1 VGHEGRLSATAKN
14 VSRNLMSLQEWRGG
28 RRANKEAT
36 EIFVEI
42 INLLQPNREGP
53 DEGGEA
59 RAFAED
65 FAAGPHDAPEQRD
78 VRWKFPRTIL
88 GAQFV
93 QNSL

>member
-1 VGHEGRLSATAKN
+1 
-14 VSRNLMSLQEWRGG
+14 MSLQEWRGV
-28 RRANKEAT
+28 RRANEEAT

-65 FAAGPHDAPEQRD
+65 FAAGPHDAPE
-78 VRWKFPRTIL
+78 
-88 GAQFV
+88 
-93 QNSL
+93 

>member
-14 VSRNLMSLQEWRGG
+14 VSRHLMSLPEWRGT
-28 RRANKEAT
+28 RCANEEAT

-42 INLLQPNREGP
+42 INLLKPNREGP

-78 VRWKFPRTIL
+78 VRRKFRRSIL